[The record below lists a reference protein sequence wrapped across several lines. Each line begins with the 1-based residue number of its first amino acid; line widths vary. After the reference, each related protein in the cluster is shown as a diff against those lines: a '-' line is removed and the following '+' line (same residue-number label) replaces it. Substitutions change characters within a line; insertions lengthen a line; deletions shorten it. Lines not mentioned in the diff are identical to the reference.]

1 MQNAKTFTFFCCQN
15 LCENETRCLWLC
27 TFSQTPLS
35 PLTVTQ
41 VGALNKTGKFSE
53 GPLLPPPFPKHPDTN
68 NQSAVHWS
76 GAQRKCPQ
84 ELYIFFWPLVDQA
97 GLNTFSHYFSDTT
110 PTYCEL
116 FYLWLS
122 DLKLLHV
129 WSKRFKGVPLFWQ
142 RTPPDYN
149 LHRPLFSLIS
159 KEWDVLTL
167 WNIADI
173 TDWSSLGTVGAPQ
186 IIRAADCLCCFLP
199 QKHQPLPVL
208 ASLLKRNLACSC
220 RPFCQTQLLN
230 TCTNKDL
237 GCRWE
242 CSCRCRPYWC

>member
-142 RTPPDYN
+142 RTPPDCD
-149 LHRPLFSLIS
+149 LHLPLFPLSQRNEMYSLYETLQTS
-159 KEWDVLTL
+159 LT
-167 WNIADI
+167 D
-173 TDWSSLGTVGAPQ
+173 
-186 IIRAADCLCCFLP
+186 
-199 QKHQPLPVL
+199 HH
-208 ASLLKRNLACSC
+208 
-220 RPFCQTQLLN
+220 
-230 TCTNKDL
+230 
-237 GCRWE
+237 
-242 CSCRCRPYWC
+242 